1 MKKHNLKNTLENED
15 YRLTKIAEN
24 GNYMNFDF
32 QIRNVRSE
40 DEKFLSFSVTKEYG
54 KRIYRELFDEE
65 VYDSKRF
72 YEKW

>member
-1 MKKHNLKNTLENED
+1 MKNNLKNTLENENFK
-15 YRLTKIAEN
+15 LTKIAEN
-24 GNYMNFDF
+24 GKYLNFDF
-32 QIRNVRSE
+32 QVRDIRSE
-40 DEKFLSFSVTKEYG
+40 GDKFRSFSVTKEYG